1 MNLFIRRLKGRSIEW
16 GSKNVTGFFSSI
28 IATFVTIPL
37 LGYIIVFVICKL
49 VTKQHR
55 KSVRMAIDVTTLL
68 LILAVHYFIIAIWDI
83 SLLWVILL
91 IMLFVAVIFVIVH
104 WKIKHDIQFS
114 IIFRGYW
121 RFNFLLF
128 SFFYIILIV
137 YGLFYRVSMSVSM
150 S

>member
-1 MNLFIRRLKGRSIEW
+1 MPD
-16 GSKNVTGFFSSI
+16 FFSSI

-37 LGYIIVFVICKL
+37 LGYIIVFVISKL

-55 KSVRMAIDVTTLL
+55 MSVRVAMDVTTLL
-68 LILAVHYFIIAIWDI
+68 LVISVHYFIMAIWDL

-91 IMLFVAVIFVIVH
+91 IMIIIAIVFVITH
-104 WKIKHDIQFS
+104 WKLKHEIQFKKL
-114 IIFRGYW
+114 FKGFW

-128 SFFYIILIV
+128 SFVYIILLV
-137 YGLFYRVSMSVSM
+137 YGLILRVSLSIAS

>member
-1 MNLFIRRLKGRSIEW
+1 MPE
-16 GSKNVTGFFSSI
+16 FFSSI

-37 LGYIIVFVICKL
+37 LGYIIVFVISKL

-55 KSVRMAIDVTTLL
+55 MSVRVAMDVTTLL
-68 LILAVHYFIIAIWDI
+68 LVISVHYFIMAIWDL

-91 IMLFVAVIFVIVH
+91 IMIIIAIVFVITH
-104 WKIKHDIQFS
+104 WKLKHEIQFKKL
-114 IIFRGYW
+114 FKGFW

-128 SFFYIILIV
+128 SFVYIILLV
-137 YGLFYRVSMSVSM
+137 YGLILRVSLSIAS